1 VNTTGHSRESRNDP
15 KKVTRAREG
24 HFLLKAGSK
33 MVKERLK
40 CILLSWA
47 GYILSPLSF
56 WNDAFVNIPIA
67 YAIGL
72 LFGILSR
79 KFFLPGM
86 IFGYWLS
93 NILGFV
99 LLHKGIVCIGKPGG
113 QLLKFTKGQLI
124 TDGIISL
131 AYTIGIVILVKIGLV
146 KFLADYFH

>member
-1 VNTTGHSRESRNDP
+1 MLLIKFKIPAFAGMT
-15 KKVTRAREG
+15 KKRVPRASEG
-24 HFLLKAGSK
+24 HFLLKVEIK
-33 MVKERLK
+33 MIRERLK
-40 CILLSWA
+40 CVILSWA

-56 WNDAFVNIPIA
+56 WNDAFVNLPIA

-72 LFGILSR
+72 LFGAFSR

-99 LLHKGIVCIGKPGG
+99 LLHKGIVCMGKSG
-113 QLLKFTKGQLI
+113 GQLI

-131 AYTIGIVILVKIGLV
+131 AYTIGIFILVKIGLV
-146 KFLADYFH
+146 KFLPDYFH